1 RRQGLG
7 MGPERCVR
15 GAAVE
20 ALLAPGEQGIRAVL
34 DLRPTGAGSAWNLA
48 RGYRRALGGTPR
60 HWVTSRRS
68 ELLAVVP
75 DVRCELP
82 VASDL
87 LPHDEIFAGD
97 VLRPRTFGLKAKSP
111 DLARRGG
118 AKWLDVESREFRIA
132 HLLGHPLPH
141 CLNRGSAL
149 HHGGTRR
156 EGGCVLGIEGRHAGE
171 ITLIEELDPFGVRR
185 LD

>member
-1 RRQGLG
+1 

-34 DLRPTGAGSAWNLA
+34 DLRPTGAGSAWNLS

-60 HWVTSRRS
+60 H
-68 ELLAVVP
+68 
-75 DVRCELP
+75 
-82 VASDL
+82 

-132 HLLGHPLPH
+132 HLL
-141 CLNRGSAL
+141 
-149 HHGGTRR
+149 
-156 EGGCVLGIEGRHAGE
+156 
-171 ITLIEELDPFGVRR
+171 
-185 LD
+185 